1 MLKRFLSY
9 IGKIGMRKNLMEIVA
24 MPEKFVGGIFTIA
37 CYYQITEVELEVLRQ
52 GNKDIQIHGKAGDTT
67 LKLKKRVDRV
77 LYKRELENVNAI
89 LGDVKFEEV
98 NGKLY
103 LIRFVDLPVKKSFL
117 DVKEAIEDFKRKGLI
132 IKDLYWS

>member
-9 IGKIGMRKNLMEIVA
+9 IGKIGMRKNLMEIEE

-52 GNKDIQIHGKAGDTT
+52 GNKDIQIQGRAGDTT

-77 LYKRELENVNAI
+77 LYKRELENANAI

-103 LIRFVDLPVKKSFL
+103 LISFVDLPLKKSFL

-132 IKDLYWS
+132 IKDLYWN

>member
-9 IGKIGMRKNLMEIVA
+9 IGKIGMRKNLMEIEE

>member
-9 IGKIGMRKNLMEIVA
+9 IGKIGMRKNLMEIEE

-103 LIRFVDLPVKKSFL
+103 LIRFVDLKVKKSFL

>member
-9 IGKIGMRKNLMEIVA
+9 IGKIGMRKNLMEIEE

-52 GNKDIQIHGKAGDTT
+52 GNKDIQIQGRAGDTT
-67 LKLKKRVDRV
+67 LKLKKRVDRA
-77 LYKRELENVNAI
+77 LYKRELENANAI
-89 LGDVKFEEV
+89 LGGVRFEEV

-103 LIRFVDLPVKKSFL
+103 LISFVDLPVKKIIFGC
-117 DVKEAIEDFKRKGLI
+117 KGG
-132 IKDLYWS
+132 YRRF

>member
-9 IGKIGMRKNLMEIVA
+9 IGKIGMRKNLMEIEE
-24 MPEKFVGGIFTIA
+24 MPEEFVGGIFTIA

-77 LYKRELENVNAI
+77 LYKRELENANAI

>member
-9 IGKIGMRKNLMEIVA
+9 IGKIGMRKNLMEIEE

-77 LYKRELENVNAI
+77 LYKRDLENVNAI

>member
-9 IGKIGMRKNLMEIVA
+9 IGKVGRNAIEEDIEISSNMIHILSFPV
-24 MPEKFVGGIFTIA
+24 
-37 CYYQITEVELEVLRQ
+37 CYSITEVELEVLRQ

>member
-9 IGKIGMRKNLMEIVA
+9 IGKIGMKKNLIEIEE

-52 GNKDIQIHGKAGDTT
+52 GNEDIQIHGKAGDTT

-77 LYKRELENVNAI
+77 LYKRELENANAI

-98 NGKLY
+98 NDKLY
-103 LIRFVDLPVKKSFL
+103 LISFVDLPVKKSFL
-117 DVKEAIEDFKRKGLI
+117 DVKEAVEDFKRKNLI
-132 IKDLYWS
+132 VKEIFWN

>member
-1 MLKRFLSY
+1 M
-9 IGKIGMRKNLMEIVA
+9 
-24 MPEKFVGGIFTIA
+24 
-37 CYYQITEVELEVLRQ
+37 
-52 GNKDIQIHGKAGDTT
+52 
-67 LKLKKRVDRV
+67 KLKKRVDRV

>member
-9 IGKIGMRKNLMEIVA
+9 IGKIGMRKNLMEIEE

-77 LYKRELENVNAI
+77 LYKRELENANAI

-103 LIRFVDLPVKKSFL
+103 LISFVDLPLKKSFL

>member
-9 IGKIGMRKNLMEIVA
+9 IGKIGMRKNLMEIEE

-52 GNKDIQIHGKAGDTT
+52 GNKDIQIQGRAGDTT

>member
-9 IGKIGMRKNLMEIVA
+9 IGKIGMRKNLMEIEE

-37 CYYQITEVELEVLRQ
+37 CYYQITEVELEVLRL

-77 LYKRELENVNAI
+77 LYKRELENANAI

>member
-9 IGKIGMRKNLMEIVA
+9 IGKIGMRKNLMEIEE
-24 MPEKFVGGIFTIA
+24 MPEEFVGGIFTIA

-52 GNKDIQIHGKAGDTT
+52 GNKDIQIQGRAGDTT

-77 LYKRELENVNAI
+77 LYKRELENANAI

-103 LIRFVDLPVKKSFL
+103 LISFVDLPLKKSFL
-117 DVKEAIEDFKRKGLI
+117 DVKEAVEDFKRKNLI
-132 IKDLYWS
+132 VKEIFWN

>member
-9 IGKIGMRKNLMEIVA
+9 IGKRERNATEEDTEISLDRVCL
-24 MPEKFVGGIFTIA
+24 VGFPV
-37 CYYQITEVELEVLRQ
+37 YYRISEVELEVLRQ

-77 LYKRELENVNAI
+77 LYKRELENANAI

-103 LIRFVDLPVKKSFL
+103 LISFVDLPVKKSFL
-117 DVKEAIEDFKRKGLI
+117 DVKEAVEDFKRKNLI
-132 IKDLYWS
+132 VKEIFWN

>member
-9 IGKIGMRKNLMEIVA
+9 IGKIGMRKNLMEIEE
-24 MPEKFVGGIFTIA
+24 MPEEFVGGIFTIA

-77 LYKRELENVNAI
+77 LYKRELENANAI

-103 LIRFVDLPVKKSFL
+103 LISFIDLPLKKSFL
-117 DVKEAIEDFKRKGLI
+117 DVKEAVEDFKRKNLI
-132 IKDLYWS
+132 VKEIFWN

>member
-9 IGKIGMRKNLMEIVA
+9 IGKIGMRKNLMEIEE
-24 MPEKFVGGIFTIA
+24 MPEEFVGGIFTIA

-52 GNKDIQIHGKAGDTT
+52 GNKDIQIHGKAGATT

-77 LYKRELENVNAI
+77 LYSRELENANAI
-89 LGDVKFEEV
+89 LGEVKFEEV

-103 LIRFVDLPVKKSFL
+103 LISFIDLPLKKSFL

-132 IKDLYWS
+132 IKDLYWN

>member
-9 IGKIGMRKNLMEIVA
+9 IGKIGMRKNLMEIEE
-24 MPEKFVGGIFTIA
+24 MPEEFVGGIFTIA

>member
-9 IGKIGMRKNLMEIVA
+9 IGKIGTGKNLMEIEE
-24 MPEKFVGGIFTIA
+24 MPEEFVGGIFTIA

>member
-9 IGKIGMRKNLMEIVA
+9 IGKIGMRKNLMEIEE
-24 MPEKFVGGIFTIA
+24 MPEEFVGGIFTIA

-77 LYKRELENVNAI
+77 LYKRELENANAI

-98 NGKLY
+98 NEKLY
-103 LIRFVDLPVKKSFL
+103 LISFVDLPVKKSFL
-117 DVKEAIEDFKRKGLI
+117 DVKEAVEDFKRKNLI
-132 IKDLYWS
+132 VKEIFWN

>member
-9 IGKIGMRKNLMEIVA
+9 IGKIGMRKNLMEIEE

-77 LYKRELENVNAI
+77 LYKRELENANAI

-98 NGKLY
+98 NEKLY
-103 LIRFVDLPVKKSFL
+103 LISFVDLPVKKSFL
-117 DVKEAIEDFKRKGLI
+117 DVKEAVEKKKKKNLI
-132 IKDLYWS
+132 VKEIFWN

>member
-9 IGKIGMRKNLMEIVA
+9 IGKIGMRKNLMEIEE

-77 LYKRELENVNAI
+77 LYKRELENANAI

-98 NGKLY
+98 NEKLY
-103 LIRFVDLPVKKSFL
+103 LISFVDLPVKKSFL
-117 DVKEAIEDFKRKGLI
+117 DVKEAVEDFKRKGLI

>member
-9 IGKIGMRKNLMEIVA
+9 IGKIGMRKNLMEIEE

-37 CYYQITEVELEVLRQ
+37 CYYQITEVELEVLRL

-67 LKLKKRVDRV
+67 LKLKKKVDRA
-77 LYKRELENVNAI
+77 LYKRELENANAI
-89 LGDVKFEEV
+89 LGDIKFEEV

-103 LIRFVDLPVKKSFL
+103 LISFIDLPLKKSFL
-117 DVKEAIEDFKRKGLI
+117 DVKEAVEDFKRKNLI
-132 IKDLYWS
+132 VKEIFWN

>member
-9 IGKIGMRKNLMEIVA
+9 IGKIGMRKNLMEIEE
-24 MPEKFVGGIFTIA
+24 MPEEFVGGIFTIA

-77 LYKRELENVNAI
+77 LYSRELENANAI
-89 LGDVKFEEV
+89 LGEVKFEEV

-103 LIRFVDLPVKKSFL
+103 LISFIDLPVKKSFL
-117 DVKEAIEDFKRKGLI
+117 DVKEAIENFKRKGLI